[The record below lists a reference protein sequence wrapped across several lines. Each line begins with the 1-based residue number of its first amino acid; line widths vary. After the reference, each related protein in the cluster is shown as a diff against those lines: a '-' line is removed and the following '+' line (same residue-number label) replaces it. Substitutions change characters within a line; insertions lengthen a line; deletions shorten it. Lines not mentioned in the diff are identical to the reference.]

1 MIRTKENNLVEISR
15 SKTELRYIIFYI
27 LLKNLHQRFARVIF
41 AMKLHEFFVGINL
54 YERS

>member
-1 MIRTKENNLVEISR
+1 MIRTKEKKLVEISR

-41 AMKLHEFFVGINL
+41 AVKLHEFFVGINL